1 MTGIFYLS
9 NGFFM
14 VTEDHS
20 AELHQYHCDHFDMST
35 NGRHGGVAP
44 ELHQSHCDDFDCVPF
59 KSPLSLFVPELH
71 QSHCDDFDLGA
82 RAVNEGQQGPELHQS
97 HCDDF
102 DESIWQILS

>member
-1 MTGIFYLS
+1 
-9 NGFFM
+9 
-14 VTEDHS
+14 
-20 AELHQYHCDHFDMST
+20 MST